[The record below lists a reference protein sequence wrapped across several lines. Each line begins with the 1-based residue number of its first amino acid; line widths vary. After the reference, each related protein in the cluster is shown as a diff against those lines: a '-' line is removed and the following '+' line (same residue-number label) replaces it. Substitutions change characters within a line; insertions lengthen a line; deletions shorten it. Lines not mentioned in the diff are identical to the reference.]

1 MFDLESWRLILASS
15 ASGRWRWV
23 IGFEEDGFVRV
34 ADALTDSGS
43 AASTADLLTVPPQ
56 PAWPMP
62 SERQLA
68 LRSTVDMDAER
79 MGVIEGGRGPGPG
92 GEIISILV
100 AGLQ

>member
-1 MFDLESWRLILASS
+1 MILASS
-15 ASGRWRWV
+15 ASGRWRGV
-23 IGFEEDGFVRV
+23 IGFEEDEFVWV
-34 ADALTDSGS
+34 ADALTDSIACSANGS
-43 AASTADLLTVPPQ
+43 AASSADLLAVPPQ

-62 SERQLA
+62 SDRQLA

-79 MGVIEGGRGPGPG
+79 MGVTEGGRGPGPG